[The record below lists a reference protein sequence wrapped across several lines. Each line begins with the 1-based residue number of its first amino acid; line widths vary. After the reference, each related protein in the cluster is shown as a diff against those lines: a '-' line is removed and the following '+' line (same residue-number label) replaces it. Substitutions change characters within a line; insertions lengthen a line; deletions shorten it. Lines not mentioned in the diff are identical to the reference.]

1 MSSSESEDMCPR
13 AVLRLSLARLLAL
26 CSLSPPCADPGLIDR
41 VFYGLGFPPN
51 EDDDSYKNYKKGL
64 STFDRLPFYYRI
76 VYTVICNLRF
86 LTFCPWN
93 ADVES
98 GVEGWA

>member
-51 EDDDSYKNYKKGL
+51 EDDDSYKIIKKGL
-64 STFDRLPFYYRI
+64 STFDRLPY
-76 VYTVICNLRF
+76 NLQPSVSNF
-86 LTFCPWN
+86 LFLN